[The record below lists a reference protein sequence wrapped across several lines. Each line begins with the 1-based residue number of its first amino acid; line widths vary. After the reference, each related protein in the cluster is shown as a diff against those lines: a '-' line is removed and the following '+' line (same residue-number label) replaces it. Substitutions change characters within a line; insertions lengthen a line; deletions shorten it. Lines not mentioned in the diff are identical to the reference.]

1 MLAINKIVLLVIFLI
16 VLALSFIIL
25 FGLGK
30 GTSDQLL
37 LQHEL
42 RQCCGVYRAYNC
54 TADPTTIDCN
64 DNTIDDIRIKLN
76 ITSDQLKN
84 FCNCWE

>member
-1 MLAINKIVLLVIFLI
+1 MLAINKIILLIIFLI

-64 DNTIDDIRIKLN
+64 DNTIEDLRIKLN
-76 ITSDQLKN
+76 MDTGQLDR
-84 FCNCWE
+84 FCSC